1 MDEIRHFVPGE
12 DEGGQTLAVD
22 FLARLRWPIPAG
34 VAQAYVEAY
43 TQPGERV
50 LVPFCQGPQAV
61 RELLAAGRVAVAINF
76 DPLLVLLAQVALDAP
91 PARELDAAVA
101 RLGDSLK
108 QGMPLRQYLG
118 DLYATTCPACLRQA
132 VATYFVWDRE
142 QAEPV
147 AKYVRC
153 PACDYDG
160 RTAVDL
166 EDRERLAGIDP
177 RGIHYH
183 YVLDRIAAGGSQ
195 GPPKARLEQ
204 WLELYSARN
213 LYALAELTLKIE
225 SLFSPGKLQR
235 ALKLLL
241 LDCLDRCSSLALPPG
256 RTRPSRQRQRLAR
269 PSRYL
274 EYNAWLAFEEAVTR
288 LFSLAAET
296 HPGLAPRLEALQAT
310 GDAPPAGAEPAGGA
324 PGVVAQ
330 GLVRDLPRHLP
341 ARSLRLILT
350 GPPPLD
356 PAAWSLSYL
365 WGAWLLGAEA
375 VAPLQSLLRQRGAD
389 PAWYARVMAGSLATL
404 SDLLR
409 DDGRLVMLV
418 TGQPP
423 AVLEALVL
431 AATTAN
437 LGVAALLQRG
447 GDYRLE
453 MAPAAAPT
461 VGPSGP
467 PLKERLR
474 QAALEAATATIRARG
489 EPASWPVLHAAI
501 QRRLVEQGLLQR
513 VVDASVDARAALDL
527 VASQVGSAL
536 EDPSLVCLTAPEET
550 PAVVEG
556 APAPPVVPVAA
567 GEERYWLAAPTGMD
581 VPLSDRVEAQ
591 AHQILQDRWEG
602 GQGEPLTQ
610 DHFARALY
618 TRFPGPLTPDRGL
631 VAACLETYGQ
641 TVAEGRWR
649 LRPEDLPGVRDA
661 EREEII
667 DQLLTLGRRLGYGSH
682 HWDPFDAAWLEGEA
696 VRALFIVRWR
706 AAVSDLLAL
715 EPQPAGGSS
724 GPRVYLVIPGG
735 RAALVSYKLGHNP
748 LWQRAVEGK
757 GWRFIKYRHVRQ
769 LAAQDEVDEYQLRT
783 IVGLDPI
790 VEREGAQIPLF

>member
-12 DEGGQTLAVD
+12 GEDGQALAVD
-22 FLARLRWPIPAG
+22 LLARLRWPIPAG

-43 TQPGERV
+43 TRPGERV

-61 RELLAAGRVAVAINF
+61 RELVAAGRVPVAISF
-76 DPLLVLLAQVALDAP
+76 DPLLVLLAQMALDSP

-108 QGMPLRQYLG
+108 QGVPLRHYLG

-142 QAEPV
+142 LAEPI

-153 PACDYDG
+153 PACDWDG
-160 RTAVDL
+160 RTAVDV
-166 EDRERLAGIDP
+166 EDRERLAGIDH
-177 RGIHYH
+177 RGMQYH
-183 YVLDRIAAGGSQ
+183 YVLDRVAAAGSK

-256 RTRPSRQRQRLAR
+256 RTARRRQRLAL
-269 PSRYL
+269 PARYL
-274 EYNAWLAFEEAVTR
+274 EYNAWLAFEESVTR
-288 LFSLAAET
+288 FSSLVGETRPSLALSLDALPADDPAQ
-296 HPGLAPRLEALQAT
+296 PGEGP
-310 GDAPPAGAEPAGGA
+310 
-324 PGVVAQ
+324 PGVIAK

-341 ARSLRLILT
+341 PRSLRLILT
-350 GPPPLD
+350 SPPPLD

-404 SDLLR
+404 SDLLS
-409 DDGRLVMLV
+409 DDGRLGLILSD
-418 TGQPP
+418 QPP
-423 AVLEALVL
+423 AVVEALVL
-431 AATTAN
+431 AASSVH
-437 LGVAALLQRG
+437 LGLVALVQCG
-447 GDYRLE
+447 GDYRMEL
-453 MAPAAAPT
+453 APAAAPAT
-461 VGPSGP
+461 GPSGP

-474 QAALEAATATIRARG
+474 QAVLEAMTGTIRARG
-489 EPASWPVLHAAI
+489 EPVGWRVLHAAI
-501 QRRLVEQGLLQR
+501 QRQLAEQGLLRR
-513 VVDASVDARAALDL
+513 VVDASVDARYALDL
-527 VASQVGSAL
+527 VAAQVQSAL
-536 EDPSLVCLTAPEET
+536 DDPSLVSLAAPQGV

-556 APAPPVVPVAA
+556 APAPPVPPATP
-567 GEERYWLAAPTGMD
+567 GEERYWLAAPTEMA

-591 AHQILQDRWEG
+591 AHQILQDRWDA
-602 GQGEPLTQ
+602 GQGETVTGSG
-610 DHFARALY
+610 FARALY
-618 TRFPGPLTPDRGL
+618 ARFPGPLTPERGL
-631 VAACLETYGQ
+631 IAACLEAYGQ
-641 TVAEGRWR
+641 PTTDGRWQ
-649 LRPEDLPGVRDA
+649 LRPQDLPQVREA

-667 DQLLTLGRRLGYGSH
+667 AQLLALGRRLGYGSRR
-682 HWDPFDAAWLEGEA
+682 WDPFDAAWLEGEV
-696 VRALFIVRWR
+696 VRALFVVRWR
-706 AAVSDLLAL
+706 AAVSELLAL
-715 EPQPAGGSS
+715 GPQPAGGPSS
-724 GPRVYLVIPGG
+724 ARVYLVIPGG
-735 RAALVSYKLGHNP
+735 RAALVSYKLGHNL
-748 LWQRAVEGK
+748 LWQRAVEEV